1 MIQKNYCLYISVQY
15 AASVIHQLKERS
27 AEIND
32 IMSVISGIAAQTNL
46 LALNAAI
53 EAARAGEHGKG
64 FAVVAAEVRK
74 LAEQSNQSAEQVA
87 RLIQQETSQAV
98 AFIQSGTDDVK
109 NGILL
114 ANEAED
120 VFNRIADASAY
131 VHEQIQQTVASAQQ
145 IAAGSTQVLHAVSDM
160 TAFANQSA
168 ASSRGISSASVRQ
181 LQSLQII
188 GQTAEFLSGLV
199 EELGSVTEK
208 LAKQA

>member
-1 MIQKNYCLYISVQY
+1 MNKHKLMVVLSSG
-15 AASVIHQLKERS
+15 AVILSLLIHIIHR
-27 AEIND
+27 IWPMG
-32 IMSVISGIAAQTNL
+32 MSGMSMEHNSTP
-46 LALNAAI
+46 
-53 EAARAGEHGKG
+53 GEHGKG

-87 RLIQQETSQAV
+87 RLIQHIQQETSQAV
-98 AFIQSGTDDVK
+98 AFIQSGTANVK
-109 NGILL
+109 TGILL
-114 ANEAED
+114 ANEAEN

-131 VHEQIQQTVASAQQ
+131 VQKQIQQTAASAQQ

-160 TAFANQSA
+160 TSFANQSA
-168 ASSRGISSASVRQ
+168 ASSTSISSASVRQ

-188 GQTAEFLSGLV
+188 DQTAEFLSGLV

>member
-1 MIQKNYCLYISVQY
+1 
-15 AASVIHQLKERS
+15 
-27 AEIND
+27 
-32 IMSVISGIAAQTNL
+32 MSVISGIAAQTNL

-53 EAARAGEHGKG
+53 EAARAGEQGKG
-64 FAVVAAEVRK
+64 FAVVAAEIRK
-74 LAEQSNQSAEQVA
+74 LAEQVA
-87 RLIQQETSQAV
+87 RLIQHIQQETSQAV
-98 AFIQSGTDDVK
+98 AFIQSGTADVK

-114 ANEAED
+114 ANEAEN
-120 VFNRIADASAY
+120 VFNRIAHASAY
-131 VHEQIQQTVASAQQ
+131 VHEQIQQTAASAQQ
-145 IAAGSTQVLHAVSDM
+145 IAAGSPQVLHAVSDM

>member
-1 MIQKNYCLYISVQY
+1 MVVLSSG
-15 AASVIHQLKERS
+15 AVILSLLIHIIHR
-27 AEIND
+27 IWPMG
-32 IMSVISGIAAQTNL
+32 MSGMSMEHNSTP
-46 LALNAAI
+46 
-53 EAARAGEHGKG
+53 GEHGKG

-87 RLIQQETSQAV
+87 RLIQHIQQETSQAV
-98 AFIQSGTDDVK
+98 AFIQSGTANVK
-109 NGILL
+109 TGILL
-114 ANEAED
+114 ANEAEN

-131 VHEQIQQTVASAQQ
+131 VQKQIQQTAASAQQ

-160 TAFANQSA
+160 TSFANQSA
-168 ASSRGISSASVRQ
+168 ASSTSISSASVRQ

-188 GQTAEFLSGLV
+188 DQTAEFLSGLV

>member
-1 MIQKNYCLYISVQY
+1 MVVVKVSFMYVN
-15 AASVIHQLKERS
+15 ASSGWVEGKAKTP

-32 IMSVISGIAAQTNL
+32 IMSVISGIAAQANL

-87 RLIQQETSQAV
+87 RLIQHIQQETSQAV
-98 AFIQSGTDDVK
+98 AFIQSGTADVE

-114 ANEAED
+114 ANEAEN

-131 VHEQIQQTVASAQQ
+131 TFTNKFSKRLL
-145 IAAGSTQVLHAVSDM
+145 LHS
-160 TAFANQSA
+160 
-168 ASSRGISSASVRQ
+168 
-181 LQSLQII
+181 
-188 GQTAEFLSGLV
+188 
-199 EELGSVTEK
+199 K
-208 LAKQA
+208 

>member
-1 MIQKNYCLYISVQY
+1 
-15 AASVIHQLKERS
+15 
-27 AEIND
+27 
-32 IMSVISGIAAQTNL
+32 
-46 LALNAAI
+46 
-53 EAARAGEHGKG
+53 
-64 FAVVAAEVRK
+64 
-74 LAEQSNQSAEQVA
+74 
-87 RLIQQETSQAV
+87 
-98 AFIQSGTDDVK
+98 GTADVK

-114 ANEAED
+114 ANEAEN

-131 VHEQIQQTVASAQQ
+131 VHEQIEQTAASAQQ